1 MTTLI
6 IKSNSE
12 PEADI
17 NNSIF
22 KMLQNIS
29 NREVFKSNYTELG
42 YSFPLY
48 EIEYEETELLELKE
62 TINALYDIMLFP
74 HDEYANISSKDFT
87 IEIESVKID
96 PSFNHLYEKQN
107 EFNDARFATLAMVS
121 DELATDNKKLEEK
134 IDAVYAFLQASG
146 LLHYK
151 QTMTHVMNTLQEHK
165 ILNADDVSSKIFPK
179 VH

>member
-6 IKSNSE
+6 IKSNNE
-12 PEADI
+12 PESDI
-17 NNSIF
+17 NETILD
-22 KMLQNIS
+22 MLKNIS
-29 NREVFKSNYTELG
+29 NREVIESDYNELG

-48 EIEYEETELLELKE
+48 KIEYEEHELIDLKE
-62 TINALYDIMLFP
+62 TINAIYDIMLFP
-74 HDEYANISSKDFT
+74 HDEYESISSKDFT
-87 IEIESVKID
+87 IEIESVRID

-151 QTMTHVMNTLQEHK
+151 QTMAHVMNTLQEHK

-179 VH
+179 IH